1 MGQFIQFGQKVQ
13 KTGIDRFDCVE
24 GVTVKGVLLNYAQPY
39 VRNIAFDEAR
49 RRYVECVED
58 MAIKY
63 KLDPTPRYYFV
74 VASFATDV
82 NGNIIGD
89 KEQKV
94 TFIQMKNKSYEEF
107 VAQSNNLASWHG
119 FVTLVKV
126 NQGDYSYIK
135 ATPADDNA
143 NGFNISQALKTRIQS
158 MSGNEEFIKRTT
170 DLIDDATGMTK
181 EQYEEFVANYDKRQ
195 NNDKKQKELS
205 QGGNT
210 MYVTKP
216 QQAVQSQSQPQLKA
230 VQQTNEVQT
239 EIEDVPDSFGAPI
252 DDDKDLPF

>member
-39 VRNIAFDEAR
+39 VRNIAFDETR

-58 MAIKY
+58 MAVKY
-63 KLDPTPRYYFV
+63 KLNPTPRYYFA

-143 NGFNISQALKTRIQS
+143 GGFNISQALKTRIQS
-158 MSGNEEFIKRTT
+158 MSKNEDFLKRTT

-181 EQYEEFVANYDKRQ
+181 EQYEEFVVNY
-195 NNDKKQKELS
+195 DKKQKELS

-216 QQAVQSQSQPQLKA
+216 QQAVQSQSQLKA
-230 VQQTNEVQT
+230 VQQSSEVQT
-239 EIEDVPDSFGAPI
+239 EIEDIPDSFGSPI